1 MSFGKM
7 RSEITIYKR
16 FCDIDAEGFSKDAQA
31 PIAVV
36 RGYREDRHGNEAW
49 RNRASYSTATT
60 LFRFRSIP
68 GLKITPEHYIYCE
81 GDDYNIFSV
90 ENIKSKGMYV
100 EVLCERV
107 KANG

>member
-16 FCDIDAEGFSKDAQA
+16 FSDIDAEGFPREVQA

-68 GLKITPEHYIYCE
+68 GLKITPDFYIYCE